1 LRDLAWLDPALY
13 VEFKGEMGLFATLV
27 TLEDISDAGLSIR
40 LLASRVTEGFHMNAP
55 NSIVIIDEEF

>member
-1 LRDLAWLDPALY
+1 
-13 VEFKGEMGLFATLV
+13 MGLFATLV